1 VPWSSE
7 AARRPVRWTPYRTPT
22 EQMAQY
28 RFVTR
33 WNVDAPPDRV
43 FDALIRVEEWPRWWR
58 GVQRVEQVE
67 AGDERGVGTVHRFTF
82 RSRLPYSLAFDV
94 RTTRIEP
101 PHRLEG
107 AATGELEGTGSW
119 TLRDGDGRTHL
130 EYVWDVRT
138 TRWWMNAL
146 APLARRAFAWN
157 HDLVMD
163 WGRAG
168 LARRLAAAV
177 GREPD
182 G

>member
-1 VPWSSE
+1 M
-7 AARRPVRWTPYRTPT
+7 AR
-22 EQMAQY
+22 Y

-33 WNVDAPPDRV
+33 WTVDAPPDRV
-43 FDALIRVEEWPRWWR
+43 FEVLTRVDEWPVWWR
-58 GVQRVEQVE
+58 GVRGVEQVR

-94 RTTRIEP
+94 RTTRVEAP
-101 PHRLEG
+101 LLLVG
-107 AATGELEGTGSW
+107 AASGELEGIGTW

-130 EYVWDVRT
+130 EYVWEVRT

-146 APLARRAFAWN
+146 APLARRAFTWN

-168 LARRLAAAV
+168 LARRLGTSV
-177 GREPD
+177 VREVLGDVPD
-182 G
+182 SR